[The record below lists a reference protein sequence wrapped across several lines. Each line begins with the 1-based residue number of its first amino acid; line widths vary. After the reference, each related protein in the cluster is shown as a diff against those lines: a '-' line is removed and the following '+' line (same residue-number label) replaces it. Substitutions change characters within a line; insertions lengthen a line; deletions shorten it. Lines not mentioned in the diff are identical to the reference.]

1 MIGQVE
7 HIMRE
12 QNIMAAYDFIEL
24 YSELVVVRLPVIEK
38 QRYIPFIQ
46 KKEFASL
53 GIDTCMHWR
62 SILSIFLLSPVD
74 Q

>member
-1 MIGQVE
+1 LIGQVE

-24 YSELVVVRLPVIEK
+24 YSELVVVRLHVIEK
-38 QRYIPFIQ
+38 QRYILFIH
-46 KKEFASL
+46 KKDFASL
-53 GIDTCMHWR
+53 GIDTCMCWR
-62 SILSIFLLSPVD
+62 SALSIFLLSPVD